1 MNLNFAWS
9 IPQIRP
15 GNLAVDARYLR
26 CGKPGGTRRVQHQA
40 KAQTDGAVRRASGGL
55 HLSPPSRS
63 GNCAWVTVRDAGA
76 PPLAVQELKGQ
87 EGTRWLCNIFRGDPN
102 AGVVF
107 VPGLNA
113 FGEFA
118 AQLLVFEFG
127 VRRHGNPEGS
137 QAFARFIGIGRKNG
151 CPQLSP
157 AL

>member
-1 MNLNFAWS
+1 MT
-9 IPQIRP
+9 
-15 GNLAVDARYLR
+15 Y
-26 CGKPGGTRRVQHQA
+26 
-40 KAQTDGAVRRASGGL
+40 ASGNSVEVIKNYYL
-55 HLSPPSRS
+55 DLLTLSAAEAWFAETRS
-63 GNCAWVTVRDAGA
+63 VVHHHEPEPNQKKQQR
-76 PPLAVQELKGQ
+76 ELKGQ
-87 EGTRWLCNIFRGDPN
+87 VGTRWLCNIFRGDPN

-118 AQLLVFEFG
+118 TQLLVFEFG

-151 CPQLSP
+151 RPQLSP